1 MAPKTPNYRQD
12 RLQRERAQAAKNAEK
27 AARRAEESAKR
38 KALKDA
44 DGTPSES
51 NSEAADY
58 PTRRIGYLSRMQAS
72 K

>member
-27 AARRAEESAKR
+27 AARRAEESARR

-44 DGTPSES
+44 GGTPPES
-51 NSEAADY
+51 NS
-58 PTRRIGYLSRMQAS
+58 
-72 K
+72 

>member
-1 MAPKTPNYRQD
+1 MMAPKTPNYRQD

-38 KALKDA
+38 KALKDS

-51 NSEAADY
+51 NS
-58 PTRRIGYLSRMQAS
+58 
-72 K
+72 

>member
-27 AARRAEESAKR
+27 AARRAEESARR

-44 DGTPSES
+44 PGTPSES
-51 NSEAADY
+51 NS
-58 PTRRIGYLSRMQAS
+58 
-72 K
+72 